1 MPFTLL
7 NRVINPLVRLLIRSP
22 LHPLVSR
29 RIALIT
35 FTGRRSGRRYTI
47 PVGYQIAGTRLT
59 ITVGSP
65 ERKVWWRNLRGT
77 GAPVELVVRGHPRS
91 GRAVATRS
99 GPRAVVSVALDP

>member
-1 MPFTLL
+1 MPFRLL
-7 NRVINPLVRLLIRSP
+7 NGFINPLVRLLIRSP

-47 PVGYQIAGTRLT
+47 PVGYQLDGARLT

-65 ERKVWWRNLRGT
+65 ERKVWWRNLSGS
-77 GAPVELVVRGHPRS
+77 GAPVELVVGGQPRS

-99 GPRAVVSVALDP
+99 GPRAIVSVALNP

>member
-1 MPFTLL
+1 MPFRLL
-7 NRVINPLVRLLIRSP
+7 NEVINPLVRLLIRSP
-22 LHPLVSR
+22 LHPLISQ

-47 PVGYQIAGTRLT
+47 PVADQLNGARLT

-65 ERKVWWRNLRGT
+65 ERKVWWRNLSGS

-99 GPRAVVSVALDP
+99 GPLAVVVVALDS